1 MWELSGEP
9 NDHVG
14 TFRGTQLTIG
24 WSILKDFSWD
34 LILTLLEVLFG
45 RFFIFQSLCSQ
56 FESVQPKGSSTAS
69 LCKCFALVHSVI

>member
-14 TFRGTQLTIG
+14 TFHGTQLTIG

-34 LILTLLEVLFG
+34 LILSQIVVLFDDSS
-45 RFFIFQSLCSQ
+45 FFRAFAHNSKVYSLK
-56 FESVQPKGSSTAS
+56 E
-69 LCKCFALVHSVI
+69 